1 MVVLSVGFAG
11 VGLSVVGLL
20 GVSTVFAVGTVRGA
34 VATVSG
40 LAVSLGTTV
49 GLSNGITS
57 RGVGTVGGGTVD
69 VVVTAPSLGAPL
81 VGILVVPLIVGL
93 SIVGLGPCL
102 LVGLVDLEILI
113 ATPSIP
119 LGAGFASV
127 SCVTLDRGGVSL
139 ATVALAVASVA
150 SVATVLGPD
159 GSSLA
164 VLGAILVVVTIVVLS
179 PLVVISLEP
188 SGVLLVVVGTSL
200 DGIVRFAPSGILV
213 LTVGLLGPGVVI
225 VAVGRSGLLVRSA
238 LPDLTLVS
246 VALAVGTVLSVG
258 TMVSGG
264 LAVSGLGSL
273 GGRGLGAVGRGTIDI
288 LIGAPSLTAPLVS
301 IAVVPLIVR
310 LGLVGLGIGI
320 IVRDLLM
327 EVLVTAIGVPAV
339 GVTTP
344 VVGGAIL
351 GCLLE
356 VGAVAGGG
364 AGGSGLTVLVLF
376 AFTVAMTVLS
386 PLVVISTNLASV
398 VLVVVVVGL
407 NRVVGFA
414 PPVVGVLAVSLL
426 GPCVVIVTR
435 HLGTSFPG
443 SFISISRGAV
453 VLGSVSG
460 FRGVV
465 LVGRGTLLIEV
476 TAPALTTPLV
486 VILVVPFIVGLG
498 TV

>member
-139 ATVALAVASVA
+139 ATVAMAVASVG

-246 VALAVGTVLSVG
+246 VALAVGTVGTVG

-273 GGRGLGAVGRGTIDI
+273 GGRGLGAVGRGAVGRGTIDI
-288 LIGAPSLTAPLVS
+288 LIGAPSF
-301 IAVVPLIVR
+301 
-310 LGLVGLGIGI
+310 
-320 IVRDLLM
+320 
-327 EVLVTAIGVPAV
+327 
-339 GVTTP
+339 
-344 VVGGAIL
+344 
-351 GCLLE
+351 C
-356 VGAVAGGG
+356 
-364 AGGSGLTVLVLF
+364 
-376 AFTVAMTVLS
+376 
-386 PLVVISTNLASV
+386 
-398 VLVVVVVGL
+398 
-407 NRVVGFA
+407 
-414 PPVVGVLAVSLL
+414 
-426 GPCVVIVTR
+426 
-435 HLGTSFPG
+435 
-443 SFISISRGAV
+443 
-453 VLGSVSG
+453 
-460 FRGVV
+460 
-465 LVGRGTLLIEV
+465 
-476 TAPALTTPLV
+476 
-486 VILVVPFIVGLG
+486 
-498 TV
+498 